1 MKAQIRKSDNT
12 VGRFWPDAK
21 TLELTGEQLTV
32 SESGVTEF
40 IDLDATTENTT
51 IVEGLDEPEDFQP
64 HKYQYVDGALTVV
77 IGWTDLVFGS
87 ENDRGVVNG

>member
-21 TLELTGEQLTV
+21 TLDLTGEQLTV
-32 SESGVTEF
+32 LEGGVTEL
-40 IDLDATTENTT
+40 IDLDATTENTI
-51 IVEGLDEPEDFQP
+51 IVENLEQPEDFQP

-77 IGWTDLVFGS
+77 IGWTDLVFDI
-87 ENDRGVVNG
+87 EE

>member
-32 SESGVTEF
+32 SEGGVTEL
-40 IDLDATTENTT
+40 IDGDATTENTI
-51 IVEGLDEPEDFQP
+51 IVEGLNEPEDFQP
-64 HKYQYVDGALTVV
+64 HKYQYVDGALSVV
-77 IGWTDLVFGS
+77 DGWVDLVFDI
-87 ENDRGVVNG
+87 EE

>member
-21 TLELTGEQLTV
+21 TLELNGEQLTV
-32 SESGVTEF
+32 LEGGVIEL
-40 IDLDATTENTT
+40 IDSDATTENTT
-51 IVEGLDEPEDFQP
+51 IVEGVDEPEDFQP

-77 IGWTDLVFGS
+77 IGWTDLVF
-87 ENDRGVVNG
+87 EIEE

>member
-21 TLELTGEQLTV
+21 TLELNGEQLTV
-32 SESGVTEF
+32 SEGGV
-40 IDLDATTENTT
+40 IYLVDPDATTENTT

-64 HKYQYVDGALTVV
+64 HKYQYVDGALSVV
-77 IGWTDLVFGS
+77 DGWVDLVFDI
-87 ENDRGVVNG
+87 EE